1 MTRTKSGHTFARVFQ
16 RNIEDTS
23 NERDRIISVLYEAN
37 WNKAKAADL
46 LKISRMTLYRKMENV
61 VRPDRLSFGSHDR
74 ESVGWPVRTRPI
86 PLSR

>member
-1 MTRTKSGHTFARVFQ
+1 LRCSRVRAARRKVTRTKSGHTFARVFQ

-46 LKISRMTLYRKMENV
+46 LKISRMTLYRKMEK
-61 VRPDRLSFGSHDR
+61 FGISCR
-74 ESVGWPVRTRPI
+74 GRAA
-86 PLSR
+86 